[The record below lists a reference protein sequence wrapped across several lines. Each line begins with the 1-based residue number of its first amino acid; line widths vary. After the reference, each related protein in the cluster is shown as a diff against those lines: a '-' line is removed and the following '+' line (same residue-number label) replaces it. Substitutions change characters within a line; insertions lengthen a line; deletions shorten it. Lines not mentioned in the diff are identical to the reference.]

1 MDSTCVLHWILRVDV
16 VTTTTTIRLE
26 DDLKARV
33 AAAAVR
39 EGKTAHAFIL
49 DAIAQTVEQ
58 AELDDEFQRVAESR
72 WTEVIDTG
80 KTVPW
85 DDAKAYLRT
94 RAVGGRARKPTA
106 RKLRR

>member
-1 MDSTCVLHWILRVDV
+1 MP
-16 VTTTTTIRLE
+16 TTTIRLE

-33 AAAAVR
+33 AAAAER

-58 AELDDEFQRVAESR
+58 AELDEAFQRVAEAR
-72 WTEVIDTG
+72 WTKMLDTG

-85 DDAKAYLRT
+85 DDAKAYLKA
-94 RAVGGRARKPTA
+94 RALVGRARKPAA
-106 RKLRR
+106 RRLRP